1 MNRHQKVDKDL
12 AQWLLALN
20 QCWYVNRVVQGKRK
34 YNLSMDQT
42 EANTARRVLASCPS
56 TQMQFTDPGSAPP
69 PPADTP
75 SPSSGQSCPRNCT
88 EAHAMGMSNMGR
100 DHACYQPKFD
110 RDRDGIA
117 CER

>member
-1 MNRHQKVDKDL
+1 MASPSVNRHQKVDKGL
-12 AQWLLALN
+12 AQWLPALN
-20 QCWYVNRVVQGKRK
+20 QCWYVNRVVQVKRK
-34 YNLSMDQT
+34 YNLSMDQA
-42 EANTARRVLASCPS
+42 EANTARRMLAACSS

-69 PPADTP
+69 ST
-75 SPSSGQSCPRNCT
+75 GQSCPRNCT

>member
-1 MNRHQKVDKDL
+1 MASPSVNRRQKGDKDL
-12 AQWLLALN
+12 AQWLPALN
-20 QCWYVNRVVQGKRK
+20 QCWHVNRVVQGKRK
-34 YNLSMDQT
+34 YNLSMDQV

-69 PPADTP
+69 PST
-75 SPSSGQSCPRNCT
+75 GQSCPRNCT

>member
-12 AQWLLALN
+12 AQWLPALN

-34 YNLSMDQT
+34 YNLSTDQA
-42 EANTARRVLASCPS
+42 EANTARRVL
-56 TQMQFTDPGSAPP
+56 T
-69 PPADTP
+69 
-75 SPSSGQSCPRNCT
+75 SCPRNCT
-88 EAHAMGMSNMGR
+88 EAHAMGMSNMGK

-117 CER
+117 YER